1 MLIGIEL
8 LDTIRQDETSDE
20 KTLAKKCG
28 YATVTKSG
36 AEKILLTP
44 FSRNIL
50 SKVSQLVKTQLFA
63 PLCFYRGGRDAVYK
77 KSTLP

>member
-8 LDTIRQDETSDE
+8 LDTIRQDETTDE

-28 YATVTKSG
+28 YATVSKSG

-44 FSRNIL
+44 FYEAIL
-50 SKVSQLVKTQLFA
+50 VAK
-63 PLCFYRGGRDAVYK
+63 GENW
-77 KSTLP
+77 

>member
-8 LDTIRQDETSDE
+8 LDTITDTEITDE

-28 YATVTKSG
+28 YVAVQKSG

-44 FSRNIL
+44 FYEA
-50 SKVSQLVKTQLFA
+50 VLVAK
-63 PLCFYRGGRDAVYK
+63 GIN
-77 KSTLP
+77 S

>member
-8 LDTIRQDETSDE
+8 LDTLRQNEITDE

-28 YATVTKSG
+28 YASVTKSG

-44 FSRNIL
+44 FYEAIL
-50 SKVSQLVKTQLFA
+50 VAKGLNS
-63 PLCFYRGGRDAVYK
+63 
-77 KSTLP
+77 

>member
-1 MLIGIEL
+1 MLNGIEL

-28 YATVTKSG
+28 YVAVSRSG

-44 FSRNIL
+44 FYEA
-50 SKVSQLVKTQLFA
+50 VLVAKGLN
-63 PLCFYRGGRDAVYK
+63 
-77 KSTLP
+77 S

>member
-1 MLIGIEL
+1 MLTGIEL
-8 LDTIRQDETSDE
+8 LDTITDTEITDE

-44 FSRNIL
+44 F
-50 SKVSQLVKTQLFA
+50 
-63 PLCFYRGGRDAVYK
+63 YEAVLLAK
-77 KSTLP
+77 GLNS

>member
-1 MLIGIEL
+1 MLIVIEL
-8 LDTIRQDETSDE
+8 LDTLRQNEITDE

-44 FSRNIL
+44 FYEAIL
-50 SKVSQLVKTQLFA
+50 VAKGLNS
-63 PLCFYRGGRDAVYK
+63 
-77 KSTLP
+77 

>member
-8 LDTIRQDETSDE
+8 LDTIRQDKTTDE

-28 YATVTKSG
+28 YVAVSKNG

-44 FSRNIL
+44 FYEA
-50 SKVSQLVKTQLFA
+50 VLVAK
-63 PLCFYRGGRDAVYK
+63 GENW
-77 KSTLP
+77 

>member
-8 LDTIRQDETSDE
+8 LDTIRQDETANE

-44 FSRNIL
+44 F
-50 SKVSQLVKTQLFA
+50 
-63 PLCFYRGGRDAVYK
+63 YEAVLIAK
-77 KSTLP
+77 GENW

>member
-28 YATVTKSG
+28 YATVSKSG
-36 AEKILLTP
+36 AEKILLPP
-44 FSRNIL
+44 F
-50 SKVSQLVKTQLFA
+50 
-63 PLCFYRGGRDAVYK
+63 YEAVLIAK
-77 KSTLP
+77 GENW

>member
-8 LDTIRQDETSDE
+8 LDTITDTEITDE

-28 YATVTKSG
+28 YVAVQKSG

-44 FSRNIL
+44 FYEAIL
-50 SKVSQLVKTQLFA
+50 VAKGLNS
-63 PLCFYRGGRDAVYK
+63 
-77 KSTLP
+77 

>member
-8 LDTIRQDETSDE
+8 LETLRQNETTDE

-28 YATVTKSG
+28 YATVSKNG

-44 FSRNIL
+44 FYEAIL
-50 SKVSQLVKTQLFA
+50 VAK
-63 PLCFYRGGRDAVYK
+63 GENW
-77 KSTLP
+77 

>member
-1 MLIGIEL
+1 MLTGIEL
-8 LDTIRQDETSDE
+8 LNTITVTEITDE

-44 FSRNIL
+44 F
-50 SKVSQLVKTQLFA
+50 
-63 PLCFYRGGRDAVYK
+63 YEAVLLAK
-77 KSTLP
+77 GLNS

>member
-8 LDTIRQDETSDE
+8 LDAIRQNEISAE

-28 YATVTKSG
+28 YATVSKNG

-44 FSRNIL
+44 FYEA
-50 SKVSQLVKTQLFA
+50 VLVAK
-63 PLCFYRGGRDAVYK
+63 GENW
-77 KSTLP
+77 

>member
-8 LDTIRQDETSDE
+8 LDTIRQNEITDE

-28 YATVTKSG
+28 YVAVSKSG

-44 FSRNIL
+44 FYEAIL
-50 SKVSQLVKTQLFA
+50 VAK
-63 PLCFYRGGRDAVYK
+63 GENW
-77 KSTLP
+77 

>member
-8 LDTIRQDETSDE
+8 LETLRQNEISDE

-28 YATVTKSG
+28 YVAVQKSG

-44 FSRNIL
+44 FYEA
-50 SKVSQLVKTQLFA
+50 VLVAK
-63 PLCFYRGGRDAVYK
+63 GENW
-77 KSTLP
+77 

>member
-20 KTLAKKCG
+20 KALAKKCG
-28 YATVTKSG
+28 YVTVSKSG

-44 FSRNIL
+44 FYEEVLIAKGENW
-50 SKVSQLVKTQLFA
+50 
-63 PLCFYRGGRDAVYK
+63 
-77 KSTLP
+77 

>member
-28 YATVTKSG
+28 YATVTKNGS
-36 AEKILLTP
+36 EKILLTP
-44 FSRNIL
+44 FYEAIL
-50 SKVSQLVKTQLFA
+50 VAKGENCETIS
-63 PLCFYRGGRDAVYK
+63 
-77 KSTLP
+77 

>member
-8 LDTIRQDETSDE
+8 LDTITDNATSDE

-44 FSRNIL
+44 FYEAIL
-50 SKVSQLVKTQLFA
+50 VAKGLNS
-63 PLCFYRGGRDAVYK
+63 
-77 KSTLP
+77 

>member
-1 MLIGIEL
+1 MLTGIEL
-8 LDTIRQDETSDE
+8 LDTLRQNATANE

-44 FSRNIL
+44 FYEA
-50 SKVSQLVKTQLFA
+50 VLVAK
-63 PLCFYRGGRDAVYK
+63 GENW
-77 KSTLP
+77 

>member
-8 LDTIRQDETSDE
+8 LDTIRQDETADE

-28 YATVTKSG
+28 CVAVTKSG

-44 FSRNIL
+44 FYEAIL
-50 SKVSQLVKTQLFA
+50 VAK
-63 PLCFYRGGRDAVYK
+63 GGNW
-77 KSTLP
+77 